1 MRQPSTGSDAVGL
14 CSRSHRRSGILPE
27 MCIRDR
33 VKHGRGGVISFLVP
47 GQQRAA
53 RFRASTLGDGYG
65 PEDVQAV
72 IDGKAPTRTAT
83 ARKAPAP
90 PFD

>member
-1 MRQPSTGSDAVGL
+1 META
-14 CSRSHRRSGILPE
+14 GIQ
-27 MCIRDR
+27 

-72 IDGKAPTRTAT
+72 IDGKVSMRAT
-83 ARKAPAP
+83 NTENLSFWTPIIQP
-90 PFD
+90 WE